1 MANQLYHFTWHTFCD
16 WYIELS
22 KNLLDDNQYANETKF
37 TFHLIF
43 NSLLQLLHPVIPFI
57 TEKLWGKNNK
67 DILMNHQWDYIDLKI
82 DSENVSK
89 TKLFIDFIEEYRSI
103 EKLFEIKKEDDV
115 RIFSNNQLIQ
125 FILFD
130 NKETFEFLTRKKLST
145 SQNKNSVTLPFKE
158 FDFEISTNQID
169 KSKIKVKLNDNK
181 NALEKEKNTIDK
193 NLSNENFVSR
203 APKQLIDQNTE
214 RQGSI
219 NMELSKIDS
228 ILKNIQ

>member
-1 MANQLYHFTWHTFCD
+1 
-16 WYIELS
+16 
-22 KNLLDDNQYANETKF
+22 
-37 TFHLIF
+37 
-43 NSLLQLLHPVIPFI
+43 
-57 TEKLWGKNNK
+57 
-67 DILMNHQWDYIDLKI
+67 MNHQWDYIDLKI

-115 RIFSNNQLIQ
+115 RIFSNNQSIQ
-125 FILFD
+125 LILFD

-145 SQNKNSVTLPFKE
+145 SQNENSFTLPFKE

>member
-1 MANQLYHFTWHTFCD
+1 
-16 WYIELS
+16 
-22 KNLLDDNQYANETKF
+22 
-37 TFHLIF
+37 
-43 NSLLQLLHPVIPFI
+43 
-57 TEKLWGKNNK
+57 
-67 DILMNHQWDYIDLKI
+67 MNHQWNYIDLKI
-82 DSENVSK
+82 GSEDVSK

-115 RIFSNNQLIQ
+115 RIFSNNQSIQ
-125 FILFD
+125 LILFD

-145 SQNKNSVTLPFKE
+145 SQNENSVTLPFK
-158 FDFEISTNQID
+158 
-169 KSKIKVKLNDNK
+169 DNK

>member
-1 MANQLYHFTWHTFCD
+1 M
-16 WYIELS
+16 
-22 KNLLDDNQYANETKF
+22 
-37 TFHLIF
+37 
-43 NSLLQLLHPVIPFI
+43 
-57 TEKLWGKNNK
+57 
-67 DILMNHQWDYIDLKI
+67 
-82 DSENVSK
+82 
-89 TKLFIDFIEEYRSI
+89 
-103 EKLFEIKKEDDV
+103 
-115 RIFSNNQLIQ
+115 
-125 FILFD
+125 
-130 NKETFEFLTRKKLST
+130 
-145 SQNKNSVTLPFKE
+145 PFKE